1 MLYSGLL
8 FGFGLVLSVRKTYVV
23 ECEKYVGTLFNVV
36 DNLCCTLDY
45 TVVIVGA
52 WEKQLVECER
62 YIIYVGHEMIM
73 CIWIGVEH

>member
-52 WEKQLVECER
+52 
-62 YIIYVGHEMIM
+62 
-73 CIWIGVEH
+73 